1 VPKRIYIAATGGT
14 IAMDSGPDGYVPRPG
29 FLHAQ
34 MQAMPELRTASMPE
48 YVLREYDPLLDSANM
63 TPAGWLRIARD
74 IAANYDAFDGFIVLH
89 GTDTMAY
96 TASALAFLLEGLAK
110 PVIVTGSQI
119 PLGEVRNDARLNLIT
134 SLQVAGGSGIA
145 PIPEVCVCFGSR
157 LLRGCRVVKVSAD
170 GLEAFDSPNFPAL
183 GTCGVDI
190 QINLSLVRRPGERA
204 LVVKDLGEPS
214 VAAMRVFPGIRASV
228 LANILQPPLQ
238 GLVLET
244 YGVGNIPDRDP
255 GLLAALETATSRGVV
270 VVNCTQ
276 CLTGS
281 VDMGGYATGSALQR
295 AGVIGGRDMTAEA
308 ALAKLYYLLGLGL
321 TSEQVKEQMQR
332 DLRGELT
339 E

>member
-1 VPKRIYIAATGGT
+1 MSKRVYIAATGGT
-14 IAMDSGPDGYVPRPG
+14 IAMDTGPHGYVPRPG
-29 FLHAQ
+29 FLQAQ
-34 MQAMPELRTASMPE
+34 MQAMPELRTPSMPE
-48 YVLREYDPLLDSANM
+48 CVLREYDPLLDSANM

-74 IAANYDAFDGFIVLH
+74 IAANYDTFDGFVVLH

-96 TASALAFLLEGLAK
+96 TASALAFLLDGLAK

-134 SLQVAGGSGIA
+134 SLQVAGGE

-157 LLRGCRVVKVSAD
+157 LLRGCRAVKVSAD
-170 GLEAFDSPNFPAL
+170 GLEAFDSPNSPAL
-183 GTCGVDI
+183 GACGVDI
-190 QINLSLVRRPGERA
+190 FVDWKLVRRPGERP
-204 LVVKDLGEPS
+204 LVVKELGEPY
-214 VAAMRVFPGIRASV
+214 VAAMRVFPGIRANV

-255 GLLAALETATSRGVV
+255 GLLDALEAATGRGVV
-270 VVNCTQ
+270 IVNCTQ
-276 CLTGS
+276 CLAGS
-281 VDMGGYATGSALQR
+281 VDMGGYATGSGLQR
-295 AGVIGGRDMTAEA
+295 AGVVSGRDMTAEA

-321 TSEQVKEQMQR
+321 TCAEVREQMQR

-339 E
+339 

>member
-1 VPKRIYIAATGGT
+1 MPKRVYIAATGGT
-14 IAMDSGPDGYVPRPG
+14 IAMDSGPRGYVPRRG
-29 FLHAQ
+29 FLQSQ
-34 MQAMPELRTASMPE
+34 MQAMPELRAPGMPE

-63 TPAGWLRIARD
+63 TPAGWRQIAND
-74 IAANYDAFDGFIVLH
+74 IAANYDAFDGFVVLH

-96 TASALAFLLEGLAK
+96 TASALAFLLDGLAK

-134 SLQVAGGSGIA
+134 SLQVAGGE

-183 GTCGVDI
+183 GSCGVEI
-190 QINLSLVRRPGERA
+190 QVDRKLVRPAGTHLA
-204 LVVKDLGEPS
+204 VKDLGEPY
-214 VAAMRVFPGIRASV
+214 VAAMRIFPGIRASV
-228 LANILQPPLQ
+228 MANIVQPPLQ

-255 GLLAALETATSRGVV
+255 DLLAALEEAAGRGVV
-270 VVNCTQ
+270 IVNCTQ
-276 CLTGS
+276 CLAGS

-295 AGVIGGRDMTAEA
+295 VGVVSGRDMTAEA

-321 TSEQVKEQMQR
+321 SRAEVQAQMQQ
-332 DLRGELT
+332 DLRGELS